1 MAFLTVYR
9 SFLVHPALALA
20 YTKFASNE
28 RLSEL
33 LGRHGEPVKTTM
45 PERSGGFFLGA
56 DPYFKTFFT
65 YLEGTGSLS

>member
-9 SFLVHPALALA
+9 SFLVHPALA

-33 LGRHGEPVKTTM
+33 LGHHGEPVKTTM
-45 PERSGGFFLGA
+45 PERSVFSGGRHIF
-56 DPYFKTFFT
+56 
-65 YLEGTGSLS
+65 

>member
-9 SFLVHPALALA
+9 SFLVHPALA

-45 PERSGGFFLGA
+45 QA
-56 DPYFKTFFT
+56 DTYFKTFFT
-65 YLEGTGSLS
+65 YLEGTVSLL

>member
-1 MAFLTVYR
+1 MAFLTVYG

-45 PERSGGFFLGA
+45 QA
-56 DPYFKTFFT
+56 DTYFKTFFT
-65 YLEGTGSLS
+65 YLEGTGSLL

>member
-45 PERSGGFFLGA
+45 PERSGFSGGRHIF
-56 DPYFKTFFT
+56 
-65 YLEGTGSLS
+65 